1 MHKNIQLEYL
11 MSQTGILTKA
21 KKKFIGDKAFY
32 RYLIFLAFPMIV
44 QNGITSFVSFIDN
57 IMVGQIGTEPMSG
70 VAIVNQ
76 LFFVFNI
83 CIFGGVSGAGIFSA
97 QFFGKGDYEG
107 QKYTFRFKLYACL
120 LITAIACVL
129 FYFLDEPLI
138 SLYLSDEGSVGN
150 TQLALSYGKEYL
162 AIMILGLL
170 PFAVCQTY
178 VSTIRETGQTFV
190 PMISGIVAVIT
201 NLVLDYILIFGA
213 FRAPELGVAG
223 AAIATVIAR
232 YVECLIVVIWAHRHL
247 DKNPYLVGVYKGLRI
262 PGSIL
267 ADIFRKGLPLMF
279 NEMLWAVGMAVIV
292 QCYAVRGLEVV
303 AAQNISSTI
312 SNLFNIVYLQL
323 GNCISIVVGQKLGA
337 GQLEEAKDAD
347 NKIIFFDVLCCA
359 CISVIMILLG
369 GLFPEIYKTEPSIKA
384 LAKNFIIISAMAM
397 PLCAF
402 SHCSYFTLRSGGKT
416 IITFLF
422 DSVYTW
428 VVMIPYAFVLSHFTT
443 LSITTVFFL
452 VSFTEIIKVIIGF
465 FMIKSNVWLQNIVN
479 SY

>member
-1 MHKNIQLEYL
+1 MKQLEYL

-44 QNGITSFVSFIDN
+44 QNGITSFVSFLDN

-97 QFFGKGDYEG
+97 QFFGKGDFEG

-129 FYFLDEPLI
+129 FHFLDEPLI
-138 SLYLSDEGSVGN
+138 SLYLNDGGSVGN
-150 TQLALSYGKEYL
+150 TRLALSYGKEYL

-170 PFAVCQTY
+170 PFAVSQTY

-190 PMISGIVAVIT
+190 PMVSGIVAVIT
-201 NLVLDYILIFGA
+201 NLVLDYVLIFGA
-213 FRAPELGVAG
+213 FGAPELGVAG

-232 YVECLIVVIWAHRHL
+232 YTECLIVVVWAHRHP
-247 DKNPYLVGVYKGLRI
+247 DKNPYLIGVYKGLRI

-337 GQLEEAKDAD
+337 GQLKEAKDAD
-347 NKIIFFDVLCCA
+347 NKIIFFDVACCA

-369 GLFPEIYKTEPSIKA
+369 GLFPEIYKTEPGIKA

-416 IITFLF
+416 IVTFLF

-428 VVMIPYAFVLSHFTT
+428 VVMIPYAFVLSRFTT
-443 LSITTVFFL
+443 LSITMVFFL

>member
-1 MHKNIQLEYL
+1 

-44 QNGITSFVSFIDN
+44 QNGITSFVSFLDN

-97 QFFGKGDYEG
+97 QFFGKGDFEG

-129 FYFLDEPLI
+129 FHFLDEPLI
-138 SLYLSDEGSVGN
+138 SLYLNDGGSVGN
-150 TQLALSYGKEYL
+150 TRLALSYGKEYL
-162 AIMILGLL
+162 AIMIFGLL
-170 PFAVCQTY
+170 PFAVSQTY

-190 PMISGIVAVIT
+190 PMVSGIVAVIT
-201 NLVLDYILIFGA
+201 NLILDYVLIFGA
-213 FRAPELGVAG
+213 FGAPELGVAG

-232 YVECLIVVIWAHRHL
+232 YTECLIVVVWAHRHP
-247 DKNPYLVGVYKGLRI
+247 DKNPYLIGVYKGLRI

-347 NKIIFFDVLCCA
+347 NKIIFFDVACCA

-369 GLFPEIYKTEPSIKA
+369 GLFPEIYKTEPGIKA

-416 IITFLF
+416 IVTFLF

-428 VVMIPYAFVLSHFTT
+428 VVMIPYAFVLSRFTT
-443 LSITTVFFL
+443 LSITMVFFL

>member
-1 MHKNIQLEYL
+1 MKQLEYL

-44 QNGITSFVSFIDN
+44 QNGITSFVSFLDN

-129 FYFLDEPLI
+129 FHFLDEPLI
-138 SLYLSDEGSVGN
+138 SLYLNDGGSVGN
-150 TQLALSYGKEYL
+150 TRLALSYGKEYL
-162 AIMILGLL
+162 AIMIFGLL
-170 PFAVCQTY
+170 PFAVSQTY

-190 PMISGIVAVIT
+190 PMVSGIVAVIT
-201 NLVLDYILIFGA
+201 NLVLDYVLIFGA
-213 FRAPELGVAG
+213 FGAPELGVAG

-232 YVECLIVVIWAHRHL
+232 YTECLIVVVWAHRHL
-247 DKNPYLVGVYKGLRI
+247 YKNPYLIGVYKGLRI

-347 NKIIFFDVLCCA
+347 NKIIFFDVACCA

-416 IITFLF
+416 IVTFLF

-428 VVMIPYAFVLSHFTT
+428 VVMIPYAFVLSRFTT
-443 LSITTVFFL
+443 LSITMVFFL

>member
-1 MHKNIQLEYL
+1 

-44 QNGITSFVSFIDN
+44 QNGITSFVSFLDN

-129 FYFLDEPLI
+129 FHFLDEPLI
-138 SLYLSDEGSVGN
+138 SLYLNDGGSVGN
-150 TQLALSYGKEYL
+150 TRLALSYGKEYL
-162 AIMILGLL
+162 AIMIFGLL
-170 PFAVCQTY
+170 PFAVSQTY

-190 PMISGIVAVIT
+190 PMVSGIVAVIT
-201 NLVLDYILIFGA
+201 NLVLDYVLIFGA
-213 FRAPELGVAG
+213 FGAPELGVAG

-232 YVECLIVVIWAHRHL
+232 YTECLIVVVWAHRHL
-247 DKNPYLVGVYKGLRI
+247 DKNPYLIGVYKGLRI

-347 NKIIFFDVLCCA
+347 NKIIFFDVACCA

-369 GLFPEIYKTEPSIKA
+369 GLFPEIYKTEPGIKA

-416 IITFLF
+416 IVTFLF

-443 LSITTVFFL
+443 LSITMVFFL

>member
-1 MHKNIQLEYL
+1 MIQLESL
-11 MSQTGILTKA
+11 MSQTGILTNA

-44 QNGITSFVSFIDN
+44 QNGITSFVSFLDN

-97 QFFGKGDYEG
+97 QFFGKGDYAG

-129 FYFLDEPLI
+129 FHFLDEPLI
-138 SLYLSDEGSVGN
+138 SLYLNDGGSVGN
-150 TQLALSYGKEYL
+150 TRLALSYGKEYL
-162 AIMILGLL
+162 AIMIFGLL
-170 PFAVCQTY
+170 PFAVSQTY

-190 PMISGIVAVIT
+190 PMVSGIVAVIT
-201 NLVLDYILIFGA
+201 NLVLDYVLIFGA
-213 FRAPELGVAG
+213 FGAPELGVAG

-232 YVECLIVVIWAHRHL
+232 YTECLIVVVWAHRHL
-247 DKNPYLVGVYKGLRI
+247 YKNPYLIGVYKGLRI

-347 NKIIFFDVLCCA
+347 NKIIFFDVACCA

-369 GLFPEIYKTEPSIKA
+369 GLFPEIYKTEPGIKA

-416 IITFLF
+416 IVTFLF

-428 VVMIPYAFVLSHFTT
+428 VVMIPYAFVLSRFTT
-443 LSITTVFFL
+443 LSITMVFFL

>member
-1 MHKNIQLEYL
+1 MKQLEYL

-44 QNGITSFVSFIDN
+44 QNGITSFVSFLDN

-129 FYFLDEPLI
+129 FHFLDEPLI
-138 SLYLSDEGSVGN
+138 SLYLNDGGSVGN
-150 TQLALSYGKEYL
+150 TRLALSYGKEYL
-162 AIMILGLL
+162 AIMIFGLL
-170 PFAVCQTY
+170 PFAVSQTY

-190 PMISGIVAVIT
+190 PMVSGIVAVIT
-201 NLVLDYILIFGA
+201 NLVLDYVLIFGA
-213 FRAPELGVAG
+213 FGAPELGVAG

-232 YVECLIVVIWAHRHL
+232 YTECLIVVVWAHRHP
-247 DKNPYLVGVYKGLRI
+247 DKNPYLIGVYKGLRI

-347 NKIIFFDVLCCA
+347 NKIIFFDVACCA

-369 GLFPEIYKTEPSIKA
+369 GLFPEIYKTEPGIKA

-416 IITFLF
+416 IVTFLF

-428 VVMIPYAFVLSHFTT
+428 VVMIPYAFVLSRFTT
-443 LSITTVFFL
+443 LSITMVFFL

>member
-1 MHKNIQLEYL
+1 MKQLEYL

-44 QNGITSFVSFIDN
+44 QNGITSFVSFLDN

-97 QFFGKGDYEG
+97 QFFGKGDFEG

-129 FYFLDEPLI
+129 FHFLDEPLI
-138 SLYLSDEGSVGN
+138 SLYLNDGGSVGN
-150 TQLALSYGKEYL
+150 TRLALSYGKEYL
-162 AIMILGLL
+162 AIMIFGLL
-170 PFAVCQTY
+170 PFAVSQTY

-190 PMISGIVAVIT
+190 PMVSGIVAVIT
-201 NLVLDYILIFGA
+201 NLVLDYVLIFGA
-213 FRAPELGVAG
+213 FGAPELGVAG

-232 YVECLIVVIWAHRHL
+232 YTECLIVVVWAHRHL
-247 DKNPYLVGVYKGLRI
+247 DKNPYLIGVYKGLRI

-337 GQLEEAKDAD
+337 GQLKEAKDAD
-347 NKIIFFDVLCCA
+347 NKIIFFDVACCA

-369 GLFPEIYKTEPSIKA
+369 GLFPEIYKTEPGIKA

-416 IITFLF
+416 IVTFLF

-428 VVMIPYAFVLSHFTT
+428 VVMIPYAFVLSRFTT
-443 LSITTVFFL
+443 LSITMVFFL

>member
-1 MHKNIQLEYL
+1 

-44 QNGITSFVSFIDN
+44 QNGITSFVSFLDN

-97 QFFGKGDYEG
+97 QFFGKGDFEG

-129 FYFLDEPLI
+129 FHFLDEPLI
-138 SLYLSDEGSVGN
+138 SLYLNDGGSVGN
-150 TQLALSYGKEYL
+150 TRLALSYGKEYL
-162 AIMILGLL
+162 AIMIFGLL
-170 PFAVCQTY
+170 PFAVSQTY

-190 PMISGIVAVIT
+190 PMVSGIVAVIT
-201 NLVLDYILIFGA
+201 NLVLDYVLIFGA
-213 FRAPELGVAG
+213 FGAPELGVAG

-232 YVECLIVVIWAHRHL
+232 YTECLIVVVWAHRHL
-247 DKNPYLVGVYKGLRI
+247 YKNPYLIGVYKGLRI

-347 NKIIFFDVLCCA
+347 NKIIFFDVACCA
-359 CISVIMILLG
+359 GISVIMILLG
-369 GLFPEIYKTEPSIKA
+369 GLFPEIYKTEPGIKA

-416 IITFLF
+416 IVTFLF

-428 VVMIPYAFVLSHFTT
+428 VVMIPYAFVLSRFTT
-443 LSITTVFFL
+443 LSITMVFFL

>member
-1 MHKNIQLEYL
+1 

-44 QNGITSFVSFIDN
+44 QNGITSFVSFLDN

-97 QFFGKGDYEG
+97 QFFGKGDFEG

-129 FYFLDEPLI
+129 FHFLDEPLI
-138 SLYLSDEGSVGN
+138 SLYLNDGGSVGN
-150 TQLALSYGKEYL
+150 TRPALSYGKEYL
-162 AIMILGLL
+162 AIMIFGLL
-170 PFAVCQTY
+170 PFAISQTY

-190 PMISGIVAVIT
+190 PMVSGIVAVIT
-201 NLVLDYILIFGA
+201 NLVLDYVLIFGA
-213 FRAPELGVAG
+213 FGAPELGVAG

-232 YVECLIVVIWAHRHL
+232 YTECLIVVVWAHRHL
-247 DKNPYLVGVYKGLRI
+247 DKNPYLIGVYKGLRI

-347 NKIIFFDVLCCA
+347 NKIIFFDVACCA

-369 GLFPEIYKTEPSIKA
+369 GLFPEIYKTEPGIKA

-416 IITFLF
+416 IVTFLF

-443 LSITTVFFL
+443 LSITMVFFL

>member
-1 MHKNIQLEYL
+1 

-44 QNGITSFVSFIDN
+44 QNGITSFVSFLDN

-97 QFFGKGDYEG
+97 QFFGKGDFEG

-129 FYFLDEPLI
+129 FHFLDEPLI
-138 SLYLSDEGSVGN
+138 SLYLNDGGSVGN
-150 TQLALSYGKEYL
+150 TRLALAYGKEYL
-162 AIMILGLL
+162 AIMIFGLL
-170 PFAVCQTY
+170 PFAVSQTY

-190 PMISGIVAVIT
+190 PMVSGIVAVIT
-201 NLVLDYILIFGA
+201 NLVLDYVLIFGA
-213 FRAPELGVAG
+213 FGAPELGVAG

-232 YVECLIVVIWAHRHL
+232 YTECLIVVVWAHRHL
-247 DKNPYLVGVYKGLRI
+247 YKNPYLIGVYKGLRI

-347 NKIIFFDVLCCA
+347 NKIIFFDVACCA

-369 GLFPEIYKTEPSIKA
+369 GLFPEIYKTEPGIKA

-416 IITFLF
+416 IVTFLF

-428 VVMIPYAFVLSHFTT
+428 VVMIPYAFVLSRFTT
-443 LSITTVFFL
+443 LSITMVFFL

>member
-1 MHKNIQLEYL
+1 MKQLEYL

-44 QNGITSFVSFIDN
+44 QNGITSFVSFLDN

-83 CIFGGVSGAGIFSA
+83 CIFGGFSGAGIFSA

-120 LITAIACVL
+120 LITALACVL
-129 FYFLDEPLI
+129 FHFLDEPLI
-138 SLYLSDEGSVGN
+138 SLYLNDEGSVGN
-150 TQLALSYGKEYL
+150 TRLALSYGKEYL

-170 PFAVCQTY
+170 PFAVSQTY

-190 PMISGIVAVIT
+190 PMVSGIVAVIT
-201 NLVLDYILIFGA
+201 NLVLDYVLIFGA
-213 FRAPELGVAG
+213 FGAPELGVAG

-232 YVECLIVVIWAHRHL
+232 YTECLIVVVWAHRHL
-247 DKNPYLVGVYKGLRI
+247 DKNPYLIGVYKGLRI

-337 GQLEEAKDAD
+337 CQLEEAKDAD
-347 NKIIFFDVLCCA
+347 NKIIFFDVACCA

-369 GLFPEIYKTEPSIKA
+369 GLFPEIYKTEPGIKA

-416 IITFLF
+416 IVTFLF

-428 VVMIPYAFVLSHFTT
+428 VVMIPYAFVLSRFTT
-443 LSITTVFFL
+443 LSITMVFFL

>member
-1 MHKNIQLEYL
+1 MIQLEYL

-44 QNGITSFVSFIDN
+44 QNGITSFVSFLDN

-97 QFFGKGDYEG
+97 QFFGKGDHEG

-129 FYFLDEPLI
+129 FHFLDEPLI
-138 SLYLSDEGSVGN
+138 SLYLNDGGSVGN
-150 TQLALSYGKEYL
+150 TRLALSYGKEYL
-162 AIMILGLL
+162 AIMIFGLL
-170 PFAVCQTY
+170 PFAISQTY

-190 PMISGIVAVIT
+190 PMVSGIVAVIT
-201 NLVLDYILIFGA
+201 NLVLDYVLIFGA
-213 FRAPELGVAG
+213 FGAPELGVAG

-232 YVECLIVVIWAHRHL
+232 YTECLIVVVWAHRHL
-247 DKNPYLVGVYKGLRI
+247 DKNPYLIGVYKGLRI

-347 NKIIFFDVLCCA
+347 NKIIFFDVACCA

-369 GLFPEIYKTEPSIKA
+369 GLFPEIYKTEPGIKA

-416 IITFLF
+416 IVTFLF

-443 LSITTVFFL
+443 LSITMVFFL

>member
-1 MHKNIQLEYL
+1 MIQLEYL

-44 QNGITSFVSFIDN
+44 QNGITSFVSFLDN

-97 QFFGKGDYEG
+97 QFFGKGDFEG

-129 FYFLDEPLI
+129 FHFLDEPLI
-138 SLYLSDEGSVGN
+138 SLYLNDGGSVGN
-150 TQLALSYGKEYL
+150 TRLALSYGKEYL
-162 AIMILGLL
+162 AIMIFGLL
-170 PFAVCQTY
+170 PFAVSQTY

-190 PMISGIVAVIT
+190 PMVSGIVAVIT
-201 NLVLDYILIFGA
+201 NLVLDYVLIFGA
-213 FRAPELGVAG
+213 FGAPELGVAG

-232 YVECLIVVIWAHRHL
+232 YTECLIVVVWAHRHP
-247 DKNPYLVGVYKGLRI
+247 DKNPYLIGVYKGLRI

-347 NKIIFFDVLCCA
+347 NKIIFFDVACCA

-369 GLFPEIYKTEPSIKA
+369 GLFPEIYKTEPGIKA

-416 IITFLF
+416 IVTFLF

-428 VVMIPYAFVLSHFTT
+428 VVMIPYAFVLSRFTT
-443 LSITTVFFL
+443 LSITMVFFL

>member
-1 MHKNIQLEYL
+1 MKQLEYL

-44 QNGITSFVSFIDN
+44 QNGITSFVSFLDN

-129 FYFLDEPLI
+129 FHFLDEPLI
-138 SLYLSDEGSVGN
+138 SLYLNDGGSVGN
-150 TQLALSYGKEYL
+150 TRLALSYGKEYL
-162 AIMILGLL
+162 AIMIFGLL
-170 PFAVCQTY
+170 PFAVSQTY

-190 PMISGIVAVIT
+190 PMVSGIVAVIT
-201 NLVLDYILIFGA
+201 NLVLDYVLIFGA
-213 FRAPELGVAG
+213 FGAPELGVAG

-232 YVECLIVVIWAHRHL
+232 YTECLIVVVWAHRHL
-247 DKNPYLVGVYKGLRI
+247 YKNPYLIGVYKGLRI

-292 QCYAVRGLEVV
+292 QCYAIRGLEVV

-347 NKIIFFDVLCCA
+347 NKIIFFDVACCA

-369 GLFPEIYKTEPSIKA
+369 GLFPEIYKTEPGIKA

-416 IITFLF
+416 IVTFLF

-428 VVMIPYAFVLSHFTT
+428 VVMIPYAFVLSRFTT
-443 LSITTVFFL
+443 LSITMVFFL